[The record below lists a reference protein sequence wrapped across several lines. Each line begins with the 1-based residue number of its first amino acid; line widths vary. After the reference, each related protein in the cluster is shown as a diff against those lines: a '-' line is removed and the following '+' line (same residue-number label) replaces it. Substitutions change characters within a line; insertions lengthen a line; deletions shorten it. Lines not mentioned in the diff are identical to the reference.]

1 MTVAA
6 ASIATRSRSRRL
18 RVRYRTCRS
27 RSVIAVI
34 GAGDRCMASHRWDD
48 GRTDSSNHRHR
59 SSIINHFYLFR
70 RQEDGEEE
78 SSAESPPQVGN
89 QNKAKEW
96 QLFAAQ
102 AFADI
107 RPSSQGE
114 LLMGILLRSL
124 VLLWDVVYFIS
135 NLAYLGTC
143 IQLVFLYVYLRRS
156 YV

>member
-1 MTVAA
+1 MVFPSSVKMGFGGEWDLHQKTQKLKTHPKFGFREG
-6 ASIATRSRSRRL
+6 SI
-18 RVRYRTCRS
+18 
-27 RSVIAVI
+27 
-34 GAGDRCMASHRWDD
+34 
-48 GRTDSSNHRHR
+48 
-59 SSIINHFYLFR
+59 HFHLFR

-78 SSAESPPQVGN
+78 SSAQSPPQVGN

>member
-1 MTVAA
+1 MG
-6 ASIATRSRSRRL
+6 RRTDGL
-18 RVRYRTCRS
+18 VNHERLHTMHNSDTNRYRTTPR
-27 RSVIAVI
+27 RA
-34 GAGDRCMASHRWDD
+34 
-48 GRTDSSNHRHR
+48 
-59 SSIINHFYLFR
+59 NHFYLFR

-78 SSAESPPQVGN
+78 SSAQSPPQVGN

-102 AFADI
+102 AFANI